1 MLTEREKLMIEEEL
15 INAFDNL
22 SSLFEKGFKPTAFKT
37 KRKIPNKADV
47 EWIRKRAQLE
57 IDIYF
62 TDMKPEEYNKKAK
75 RMLAQ

>member
-1 MLTEREKLMIEEEL
+1 
-15 INAFDNL
+15 
-22 SSLFEKGFKPTAFKT
+22 
-37 KRKIPNKADV
+37 V

-62 TDMKPEEYNKKAK
+62 TDMEPEEYNKKAK